1 MENNDVVEE
10 TQSDQSRAADEEIVD
25 QEIGGF
31 RIIEDL
37 DSKSTTVNN
46 QQQDRKVRVFKCVN
60 TSNDQE

>member
-1 MENNDVVEE
+1 MENNDVVVE
-10 TQSDQSRAADEEIVD
+10 THESDQPRTDEEIVD

-37 DSKSTTVNN
+37 DSKSALN
-46 QQQDRKVRVFKCVN
+46 QQQDRKVRVFKCVD